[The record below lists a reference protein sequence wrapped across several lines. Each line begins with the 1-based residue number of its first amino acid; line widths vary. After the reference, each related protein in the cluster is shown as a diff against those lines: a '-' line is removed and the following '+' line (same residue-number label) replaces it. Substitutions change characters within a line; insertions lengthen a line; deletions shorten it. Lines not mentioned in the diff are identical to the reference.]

1 MSLLLS
7 PLGEGEKLLA
17 DSAEELV
24 HVGYHCKG
32 GGRRSCIIMFCVTDD
47 TLRQCSLQM
56 PETSP
61 ITPDHS
67 PLPPLPTEPPPPV
80 SPVGS
85 PMSPGL
91 PAASPVTPPD
101 QAPGS
106 PALPPMQT
114 GAFMDDTASDD
125 SHQGEALLA
134 PKSVPGMVRFALPLL
149 MKACTTNADVC
160 KRGSVG
166 CG

>member
-1 MSLLLS
+1 MHVQGWWKTQPHLAYSVLS
-7 PLGEGEKLLA
+7 
-17 DSAEELV
+17 
-24 HVGYHCKG
+24 
-32 GGRRSCIIMFCVTDD
+32 DD
-47 TLRQCSLQM
+47 ALRQWWLQM
-56 PETSP
+56 LETSP

-91 PAASPVTPPD
+91 PAGSPVTPAD

-114 GAFMDDTASDD
+114 GAFMDDTASED
-125 SHQGEALLA
+125 SHQAEALLA
-134 PKSVPGMVRFALPLL
+134 PKSVPGTV
-149 MKACTTNADVC
+149 
-160 KRGSVG
+160 
-166 CG
+166 